1 MSNVWAHDV
10 MERMRLRRK
19 VEARH
24 MGLGDIDVGTFPS
37 HPPNV
42 VINEGN
48 GASKLLSG
56 LLLAA
61 AGGGGALGLVSL
73 LTPAVSSPTPVVAP
87 ADKPVSAD
95 DKSVIPSEFIYDI
108 EIMSVDG
115 GLKVDA
121 TRVDGTD
128 Q

>member
-42 VINEGN
+42 VINEGG
-48 GASKLLSG
+48 GASKLLTG

-61 AGGGGALGLVSL
+61 AGGGGALGLVSF
-73 LTPAVSSPTPVVAP
+73 LTPALPDPTPVVAP
-87 ADKPVSAD
+87 VAHK
-95 DKSVIPSEFIYDI
+95 EFVYDI

-115 GLKVDA
+115 ELKVDA
-121 TRVDGTD
+121 TRVGGTD
-128 Q
+128 K

>member
-1 MSNVWAHDV
+1 MSNVWAHDI

-19 VEARH
+19 IEARH

-42 VINEGN
+42 VINEGG
-48 GASKLLSG
+48 GASKLLTG

-61 AGGGGALGLVSL
+61 AGGGGVLGLVSL
-73 LTPAVSSPTPVVAP
+73 LTPALSSPTPVVAP
-87 ADKPVSAD
+87 ADKSVSSD
-95 DKSVIPSEFIYDI
+95 QKNLIPSEFIYDI

-115 GLKVDA
+115 ELKVDA

-128 Q
+128 

>member
-1 MSNVWAHDV
+1 MMSNVWAHDV

-42 VINEGN
+42 VINDGG
-48 GASKLLSG
+48 GASKLLAG

-61 AGGGGALGLVSL
+61 AGGGGALGLVSF
-73 LTPAVSSPTPVVAP
+73 LTTELSNPTPVIAP
-87 ADKPVSAD
+87 APA
-95 DKSVIPSEFIYDI
+95 IPSEFVYDI
-108 EIMSVDG
+108 EILSVDG
-115 GLKVDA
+115 ELKVDA

-128 Q
+128 E

>member
-10 MERMRLRRK
+10 MERMRIRRK

-42 VINEGN
+42 VINEG
-48 GASKLLSG
+48 GGTSKLLTG

-73 LTPAVSSPTPVVAP
+73 LTPALSDPPPVVVPAP
-87 ADKPVSAD
+87 AAHK
-95 DKSVIPSEFIYDI
+95 EFVYDI

-115 GLKVDA
+115 ELKVDA

-128 Q
+128 E